1 MSKIENPENRYLN
14 LLQFILGILWLKS
27 CYGKFISNDFID
39 NIAKTLIF
47 FSSKNPVGWYKAFLV
62 NTAIPY
68 AHLFA
73 ELSRWGELTGGVLL
87 VLTSVYSLYNYQKTK
102 FFLLGG
108 IGVFFFFYIKFKFFF
123 FFFSFFFSFY
133 SKKVIWVTFNTWRE
147 CLRRLLCRTTATTT
161 GAGVRQRSCGTTCRE

>member
-87 VLTSVYSLYNYQKTK
+87 VLTSVYSLYNYQSTISSLLAVIGLLIVMNLN
-102 FFLLGG
+102 FNFGLASYWTSPANETLNLLMFLVEL
-108 IGVFFFFYIKFKFFF
+108 IILIYQFKRIL
-123 FFFSFFFSFY
+123 SIHSHD
-133 SKKVIWVTFNTWRE
+133 
-147 CLRRLLCRTTATTT
+147 
-161 GAGVRQRSCGTTCRE
+161 